1 MADPQRKK
9 WRRRRM
15 ETPYSRIT
23 EIREAQTQDEANDCL
38 NNGFVL
44 IKAVEKR
51 NVDAL
56 GRQDSCV
63 IYILGKLK
71 GRSAAQTQTQND
83 SPNGHDTT
91 NSLAELPTIDP
102 AILENR
108 PWRQYENGNGEWTF
122 ITSQDGNLLPELEPA
137 RDFIQ
142 RLLSGEDLIVG
153 NYRYRAKD
161 KFLKRYPANGQHE

>member
-1 MADPQRKK
+1 
-9 WRRRRM
+9 M
-15 ETPYSRIT
+15 ETPYARIT
-23 EIREAQTQDEANDCL
+23 EIREAKTTEEANDCL

-71 GRSAAQTQTQND
+71 GRSAAQAQPE

-91 NSLAELPTIDP
+91 NSLAEMPTIDP
-102 AILENR
+102 TVLENR

-142 RLLSGEDLIVG
+142 RLLAGEDLVIG
-153 NYRYRAKD
+153 NYKYRARD
-161 KFLKRYPANGQHE
+161 KFLKRYNASNGQHE